1 MVDGGA
7 DGPSGE
13 AGEGDEEEIGP
24 EGGFVEEIAFEGGVD
39 GIEMDF
45 GAGHGLVDGGGVSI
59 LVEVSF
65 WADDDDFIFKE
76 GTVLVIGLPEA
87 GQKDFVN
94 GVGAESSCGASEAKA
109 DGILGGNLCWAAEFA
124 ESDGGEGFV
133 DLGCFGGDSGAEVF
147 HGGAVAHAPDH
158 AIGIGEVID
167 ITDAGIGV
175 IAWGNQGIA
184 GAGKG
189 GGFAIFVDG
198 IFDEIAA
205 EDDLLL
211 VLVEGILEGFVAEFG
226 GGKE

>member
-1 MVDGGA
+1 MDGRA
-7 DGPSGE
+7 DGPGGE

-24 EGGFVEEIAFEGGVD
+24 EGGFAEEIAFEGGVD

-45 GAGHGLVDGGGVSI
+45 GAGHGWVDGGGVSI

-109 DGILGGNLCWAAEFA
+109 DGTLGRNFFWVADFA
-124 ESDGGEGFV
+124 ESDSGEGFV
-133 DLGCFGGDSGAEVF
+133 DLGDFGGDNRTEVF
-147 HGGAVAHAPDH
+147 DGGAVAHAANH
-158 AIGIGEVID
+158 AIGIGEVVD

-175 IAWGNQGIA
+175 IAWGN
-184 GAGKG
+184 
-189 GGFAIFVDG
+189 
-198 IFDEIAA
+198 
-205 EDDLLL
+205 
-211 VLVEGILEGFVAEFG
+211 
-226 GGKE
+226 